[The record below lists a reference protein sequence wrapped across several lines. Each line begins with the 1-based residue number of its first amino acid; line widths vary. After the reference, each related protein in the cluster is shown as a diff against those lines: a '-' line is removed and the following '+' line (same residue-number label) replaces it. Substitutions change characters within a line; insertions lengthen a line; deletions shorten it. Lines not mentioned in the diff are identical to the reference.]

1 VVLYFTAAYIRLY
14 PPKWTENTL
23 LCGALLLVSVA
34 GCMAS
39 VVGLAFF
46 AEKLGINN
54 VYFFVQD
61 SNKLPALAVGLF
73 SFLFFKNVK
82 IGQSRVI
89 NAISSTTFG
98 VLCIHASSGAML
110 TFLWGDLLKVTSY
123 YDAKFY
129 VLVLHAVISAIL
141 VFGVCSVI
149 DIVRQ
154 YLIEKPFF
162 RWFDRKF
169 TK

>member
-1 VVLYFTAAYIRLY
+1 
-14 PPKWTENTL
+14 
-23 LCGALLLVSVA
+23 
-34 GCMAS
+34 MAS

-73 SFLFFKNVK
+73 SFLYFKNVK
-82 IGQSRVI
+82 IGQSRVV

-110 TFLWGDLLKVTSY
+110 KFLWGDLLKVTSY

-154 YLIEKPFF
+154 YLIERPFF